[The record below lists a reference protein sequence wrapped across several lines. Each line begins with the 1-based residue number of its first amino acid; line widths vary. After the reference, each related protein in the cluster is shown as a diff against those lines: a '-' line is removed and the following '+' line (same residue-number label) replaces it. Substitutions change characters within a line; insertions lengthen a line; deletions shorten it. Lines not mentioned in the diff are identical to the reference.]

1 MNNEEMENHNL
12 ITAFK
17 KMWSNMFYIEGKTE
31 RVDFWL
37 GYVTIAIIDLLFF
50 TLVLGTNSSL
60 WSVILYSIVSAFG
73 LIMTFTAAIRR
84 LHDANFSAHFL
95 WLLLIPIFG
104 IIIVFILL
112 VTPKSDE
119 NRHAPSTKPAG
130 MKWES
135 NILNWLIII
144 VTALALF
151 GINELISNAANSSNN
166 KIDVSNTSDNED
178 SSSSDSSS
186 SSQSSSSSSESS
198 SESSSSEES
207 SSSSSDEDNDK
218 HDDDDNDDQDQ
229 SDDNQDEDKDKN
241 NDDQDQEDQNAAS
254 EQSSS
259 SEDNNK
265 ENTDNHDDQ
274 DKSDNQ
280 SNDDNNK
287 QDNNDQQKQEDNK
300 QTDNQSNEQS
310 KPNDD
315 QNKQQSQNESSN
327 QQENQ
332 NSNASSSSSK

>member
-17 KMWSNMFYIEGKTE
+17 KMWSNMFYIEGKTQ

-37 GYVTIAIIDLLFF
+37 GYVTVAIIDLLFF

-104 IIIVFILL
+104 VVIVFVLL
-112 VTPKSDE
+112 ITPKSDE

-144 VTALALF
+144 ITALALF

-166 KIDVSNTSDNED
+166 KIDVTNTSDNDD
-178 SSSSDSSS
+178 SSSIDSSS
-186 SSQSSSSSSESS
+186 SSQSSSSSSEPS
-198 SESSSSEES
+198 SEASSSEES
-207 SSSSSDEDNDK
+207 SSSSSDEDHDK
-218 HDDDDNDDQDQ
+218 HDDDDNDEDKDK
-229 SDDNQDEDKDKN
+229 NNDEDKDKN
-241 NDDQDQEDQNAAS
+241 NDDQDQEDQNSAS

-265 ENTDNHDDQ
+265 ENADNHDDQ

-300 QTDNQSNEQS
+300 KTDNQSNEQS

-315 QNKQQSQNESSN
+315 QNNQQSQNESSN

-332 NSNASSSSSK
+332 NSNTSSSSSN